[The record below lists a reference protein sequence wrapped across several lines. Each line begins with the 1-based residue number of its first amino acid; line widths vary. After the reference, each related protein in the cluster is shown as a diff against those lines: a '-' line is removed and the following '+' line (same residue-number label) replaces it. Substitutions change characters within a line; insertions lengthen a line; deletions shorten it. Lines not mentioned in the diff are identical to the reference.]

1 MLHRAPDYMRLRAG
15 FSWRIPE
22 YYNIADDICDRHAA
36 YSGSPALIVVER
48 GGQVAVHTFD
58 DVRRQS
64 NRLANVLLA
73 HGARRTDRLAI
84 LLPQAPETLFAH
96 VAAFKAGLVSV
107 PLFSL
112 FGADALEYRLANS
125 GARFLVTDEA
135 GLLKIEPLRG
145 RLPELRLVL
154 VIGDPRSYGAGTE
167 SFTETLARASDRFV
181 NVRTRAEDPALIIY
195 TSGTTGNPRGALHA
209 HRVLLGHLP
218 GVELSHD
225 FFPQAGDVAWT
236 PADWAWIGGL
246 LDILLPS
253 LHHGIPVVAYRA
265 RKFDPEEA
273 YWLMA
278 SRRIRNVFL
287 PPTALK
293 LMRQADA
300 RALGAHRIRSVAS
313 GGEPLGDDLL
323 EWGRRTFGVTIN
335 EFYGQTEC
343 NMVVCN
349 DAELFAVKPGSM
361 GRAVPGHDVRV
372 VDETG
377 NPVATGATG
386 MLGIRRPDPVMFLG
400 YWRDD
405 AATTAKYAGDFLLTG
420 DHGREDEDGYLWV
433 RGTIRRSD
441 HERRVPHRTRRN
453 RRVSSQASCGR
464 NRRRRRRSGSG
475 ADAARQSRHR
485 ARGRRR
491 RVARARAR
499 NPRIREAPFGCA
511 RVSAH
516 RGIRR
521 GAAVD
526 DQRQDHATGAPCQA
540 CRAERRDGAVGKA
553 RAASLRRC
561 DAAFTAPPVP
571 TRTSWR

>member
-15 FSWRIPE
+15 FSWRIPA

-73 HGARRTDRLAI
+73 HGAQRADRLAI

-278 SRRIRNVFL
+278 SRRVRNVFL

-377 NPVATGATG
+377 TPVATGATG

-405 AATTAKYAGDFLLTG
+405 AATSAKYAGDSLLTG
-420 DHGREDEDGYLWV
+420 DHGREDEDGYLWFE
-433 RGTIRRSD
+433 GRSD
-441 HERRVPHRTRRN
+441 DLITSAGYRIGPVEIEECLLKHPAVAIAAVVGVPDPVRTQLVKAVIVLGAGAVASPELAREIQEFVKLRLAAHEY
-453 RRVSSQASCGR
+453 
-464 NRRRRRRSGSG
+464 
-475 ADAARQSRHR
+475 
-485 ARGRRR
+485 
-491 RVARARAR
+491 
-499 NPRIREAPFGCA
+499 PRIVEFVAELPLTISGKIMRRELRAKHAAPSDATA
-511 RVSAH
+511 R
-516 RGIRR
+516 
-521 GAAVD
+521 
-526 DQRQDHATGAPCQA
+526 
-540 CRAERRDGAVGKA
+540 
-553 RAASLRRC
+553 
-561 DAAFTAPPVP
+561 
-571 TRTSWR
+571 

>member
-167 SFTETLARASDRFV
+167 SFTETLARASGRFV

-420 DHGREDEDGYLWV
+420 DHGREDEDGYLWFE
-433 RGTIRRSD
+433 GRSD
-441 HERRVPHRTRRN
+441 DLITSAGYRIGPVEIEECLLKHPAVAIAAVVGVPDPVRTQLVKAVIVLGAGAVASPELAREIQEFVKLRLAAHEY
-453 RRVSSQASCGR
+453 
-464 NRRRRRRSGSG
+464 
-475 ADAARQSRHR
+475 
-485 ARGRRR
+485 
-491 RVARARAR
+491 
-499 NPRIREAPFGCA
+499 PRIVEFVAELPLTISGKIMRRELRAKHAAPSDATA
-511 RVSAH
+511 R
-516 RGIRR
+516 
-521 GAAVD
+521 
-526 DQRQDHATGAPCQA
+526 
-540 CRAERRDGAVGKA
+540 
-553 RAASLRRC
+553 
-561 DAAFTAPPVP
+561 
-571 TRTSWR
+571 

>member
-420 DHGREDEDGYLWV
+420 DHGREDEDGYLWFE
-433 RGTIRRSD
+433 GRSD
-441 HERRVPHRTRRN
+441 DLITSAGYRIGPVEIEECLLKHPAVAIAAVVGVPDPVRTQLVKAVIVLGAGAVASPELAREIQEFVKLRLAAHEY
-453 RRVSSQASCGR
+453 
-464 NRRRRRRSGSG
+464 
-475 ADAARQSRHR
+475 
-485 ARGRRR
+485 
-491 RVARARAR
+491 
-499 NPRIREAPFGCA
+499 PRIVEFVAELPLTISGKIMRRELRAKHAAPSDATA
-511 RVSAH
+511 R
-516 RGIRR
+516 
-521 GAAVD
+521 
-526 DQRQDHATGAPCQA
+526 
-540 CRAERRDGAVGKA
+540 
-553 RAASLRRC
+553 
-561 DAAFTAPPVP
+561 
-571 TRTSWR
+571 

>member
-73 HGARRTDRLAI
+73 HGAQRADRLAI

-135 GLLKIEPLRG
+135 SLLNIEPLRG

-167 SFTETLARASDRFV
+167 SFTETLARASDHFV

-377 NPVATGATG
+377 TPVATGATG

-420 DHGREDEDGYLWV
+420 DHGREDEDGYLWFE
-433 RGTIRRSD
+433 GRSD
-441 HERRVPHRTRRN
+441 DLITSAGYRIGPVEIEECLLKHPAVAIAAVVGVPDPVRTQLVKAVIVLGAGAVASPELAREIQEFVKLRLAAHEY
-453 RRVSSQASCGR
+453 
-464 NRRRRRRSGSG
+464 
-475 ADAARQSRHR
+475 
-485 ARGRRR
+485 
-491 RVARARAR
+491 
-499 NPRIREAPFGCA
+499 PRIVEFVAELPLTISGKIMRRELRAKHAAPSDATA
-511 RVSAH
+511 R
-516 RGIRR
+516 
-521 GAAVD
+521 
-526 DQRQDHATGAPCQA
+526 
-540 CRAERRDGAVGKA
+540 
-553 RAASLRRC
+553 
-561 DAAFTAPPVP
+561 
-571 TRTSWR
+571 

>member
-1 MLHRAPDYMRLRAG
+1 MRLRAG
-15 FSWRIPE
+15 FSWRIPA

-73 HGARRTDRLAI
+73 HGAQRADRLAI

-278 SRRIRNVFL
+278 SRRVRNVFL

-377 NPVATGATG
+377 TPVATGATG

-405 AATTAKYAGDFLLTG
+405 AATSAKYAGDSLLTG
-420 DHGREDEDGYLWV
+420 DHGREDEDGYLWFE
-433 RGTIRRSD
+433 GRSD
-441 HERRVPHRTRRN
+441 DLITSAGYRIGPVEIEECLLKHPAVAIAAVVGVPDPVRTQLVKAVIVLGAGAVASPELAREIQEFVKLRLAAHEY
-453 RRVSSQASCGR
+453 
-464 NRRRRRRSGSG
+464 
-475 ADAARQSRHR
+475 
-485 ARGRRR
+485 
-491 RVARARAR
+491 
-499 NPRIREAPFGCA
+499 PRIVEFVAELPLTISGKIMRRELRAKHAAPSDATA
-511 RVSAH
+511 R
-516 RGIRR
+516 
-521 GAAVD
+521 
-526 DQRQDHATGAPCQA
+526 
-540 CRAERRDGAVGKA
+540 
-553 RAASLRRC
+553 
-561 DAAFTAPPVP
+561 
-571 TRTSWR
+571 

>member
-1 MLHRAPDYMRLRAG
+1 MRLRAG

-405 AATTAKYAGDFLLTG
+405 AATTTKYAGDFLLTG
-420 DHGREDEDGYLWV
+420 DHGREDEDGYLWFE
-433 RGTIRRSD
+433 GRSD
-441 HERRVPHRTRRN
+441 DLITSAGYRIGPVEIEECLLKHPAVAIAAVVGVPDPVRTQLVKAVIVLGAGAVASPELAREIQEFVKLRLAAHEY
-453 RRVSSQASCGR
+453 
-464 NRRRRRRSGSG
+464 
-475 ADAARQSRHR
+475 
-485 ARGRRR
+485 
-491 RVARARAR
+491 
-499 NPRIREAPFGCA
+499 PRIVEFVAELPLTISGKIMRRELRAKHAAPSDATA
-511 RVSAH
+511 R
-516 RGIRR
+516 
-521 GAAVD
+521 
-526 DQRQDHATGAPCQA
+526 
-540 CRAERRDGAVGKA
+540 
-553 RAASLRRC
+553 
-561 DAAFTAPPVP
+561 
-571 TRTSWR
+571 

>member
-15 FSWRIPE
+15 FSWRIPA

-58 DVRRQS
+58 DIRRQS

-73 HGARRTDRLAI
+73 HGAQRADRLAI

-278 SRRIRNVFL
+278 SRRVRNVFL

-377 NPVATGATG
+377 TPVATGATG

-405 AATTAKYAGDFLLTG
+405 AATSAKYAGDSLLTG
-420 DHGREDEDGYLWV
+420 DHGREDEDGYLWFE
-433 RGTIRRSD
+433 GRSD
-441 HERRVPHRTRRN
+441 DLITSAGYRIGPVEIEECLLKHPAVAIAAVVGVPDPVRTQLVKAVIVLGAGAVASPELAREIQEFVKLRLAAHEY
-453 RRVSSQASCGR
+453 
-464 NRRRRRRSGSG
+464 
-475 ADAARQSRHR
+475 
-485 ARGRRR
+485 
-491 RVARARAR
+491 
-499 NPRIREAPFGCA
+499 PRIVEFVAELPLTISGKIMRRELRAKHAAPSDATA
-511 RVSAH
+511 R
-516 RGIRR
+516 
-521 GAAVD
+521 
-526 DQRQDHATGAPCQA
+526 
-540 CRAERRDGAVGKA
+540 
-553 RAASLRRC
+553 
-561 DAAFTAPPVP
+561 
-571 TRTSWR
+571 

>member
-1 MLHRAPDYMRLRAG
+1 MRLRAG

-73 HGARRTDRLAI
+73 HGAQRADRLAI

-135 GLLKIEPLRG
+135 SLLNIEPLRG

-167 SFTETLARASDRFV
+167 SFTETLARASDHFV

-377 NPVATGATG
+377 TPVATGATG

-420 DHGREDEDGYLWV
+420 DHGREDEDGYLWFE
-433 RGTIRRSD
+433 GRSD
-441 HERRVPHRTRRN
+441 DLITSAGYRIGPVEIEECLLKHPAVAIAAVVGVPDPVRTQLVKAVIVLGAGAVASPELAREIQEFVKLRLAAHEY
-453 RRVSSQASCGR
+453 
-464 NRRRRRRSGSG
+464 
-475 ADAARQSRHR
+475 
-485 ARGRRR
+485 
-491 RVARARAR
+491 
-499 NPRIREAPFGCA
+499 PRIVEFVAELPLTISGKIMRRELRAKHAAPSDATA
-511 RVSAH
+511 R
-516 RGIRR
+516 
-521 GAAVD
+521 
-526 DQRQDHATGAPCQA
+526 
-540 CRAERRDGAVGKA
+540 
-553 RAASLRRC
+553 
-561 DAAFTAPPVP
+561 
-571 TRTSWR
+571 

>member
-1 MLHRAPDYMRLRAG
+1 MRLRAG

-420 DHGREDEDGYLWV
+420 DHGREDEDGYLWFE
-433 RGTIRRSD
+433 GRSD
-441 HERRVPHRTRRN
+441 DLITSAGYRIGPVEIEECLLKHPAVAIAAVVGVPDPVRTQLVKAVIVLGAGAVASPELAREIQEFVKLRLAAHEY
-453 RRVSSQASCGR
+453 
-464 NRRRRRRSGSG
+464 
-475 ADAARQSRHR
+475 
-485 ARGRRR
+485 
-491 RVARARAR
+491 
-499 NPRIREAPFGCA
+499 PRIVEFVAELPLTISGKIMRRELRAKHAAPSDATA
-511 RVSAH
+511 R
-516 RGIRR
+516 
-521 GAAVD
+521 
-526 DQRQDHATGAPCQA
+526 
-540 CRAERRDGAVGKA
+540 
-553 RAASLRRC
+553 
-561 DAAFTAPPVP
+561 
-571 TRTSWR
+571 